1 MSPANDD
8 GVTRRAT
15 ENAPGEREVTPA
27 LSVAVPCYN
36 EAGVLEELYRR
47 LTVACRAVSHEYE
60 IVMVNDGSRDPTWD
74 IICDLA
80 RRDIHVIG
88 VNLTRNRGHQIAL
101 TAGLAHCRG
110 DRILIIDADLQDP
123 PELLPQMW
131 ALMDAGAEVVYG
143 QRQSRQGE
151 TKFKT
156 WTARLFYRLI
166 RKLTDVPIPEDT
178 GDFRLISRRVA
189 DVFRSMPEQH
199 RFVRGMIAWIGFPQ
213 VPIPYDRAPRF
224 AGTTKYSLRKMV
236 DFAFD
241 AVFSF
246 STQPLR
252 LGLYLGLSM
261 CALSILLI
269 AATVIWWLVFKPLP
283 GWTSLMVAV
292 LFVGGV
298 QTILLG
304 VIGEYLSRL
313 YLQSKGRPL
322 YVVQEIVGGVRTG
335 AELAASA
342 SAPTHPP

>member
-1 MSPANDD
+1 MS
-8 GVTRRAT
+8 
-15 ENAPGEREVTPA
+15 GERASTPA

-36 EAGVLEELYRR
+36 EASVLAELYRR
-47 LTVACRAVSHEYE
+47 VTAACRTVCRDYE
-60 IVMVNDGSRDPTWD
+60 IVLVNDGSNDSTWE

-80 RRDIHVIG
+80 RHDVHVIG

-123 PELLPQMW
+123 PELLPKMW
-131 ALMDAGAEVVYG
+131 ALMDAGADVIYG
-143 QRQSRQGE
+143 KRQSRQGE

-156 WTARLFYRLI
+156 LTARLFYRLI
-166 RKLTDVPIPEDT
+166 TKLTDVPIPEDT

-189 DVFRSMPEQH
+189 DVLRAMPEQH
-199 RFVRGMIAWIGFPQ
+199 RFVRGMIAWIGFRQ
-213 VPIPYDRAPRF
+213 VPILYDRAPRF
-224 AGTTKYSLRKMV
+224 AGTTKYPLRKMV

-241 AVFSF
+241 AIFSF
-246 STQPLR
+246 SAQPLR

-261 CALSILLI
+261 CTLSILLI
-269 AATVIWWLVFKPLP
+269 AVAVIWWLVFNPLP
-283 GWTSLMVAV
+283 GWTSLMIAV

-313 YLQSKGRPL
+313 YQQSKGRPL
-322 YVVQEIVGGVRTG
+322 YVIQGVVGADKDGVEFAG
-335 AELAASA
+335 SA
-342 SAPTHPP
+342 SAHANAP